1 MLDAEHIINTYNDLV
16 SAGYAPYFAIAS
28 ATDILIESDEAPVKI
43 DVESLLNEDAD
54 DRNPK
59 DGYITVTSKSQTSG
73 LNYICIMSEQEILG
87 RVRSMNKFLIL
98 CIGIMS
104 LILIILAYVFSNKT
118 FMPIKILNKME
129 IAEKKYSFD
138 SVREFQGF
146 LVNIINSN
154 NQLSEVVSKQK
165 QCIND
170 NLFKSFIQNSM
181 SVDESTLNTLFADTL
196 ISVNSKSFRVAIVD
210 FKTQEKEFNSTESIN
225 IISDFQDV
233 LKDYNISLCVV
244 PNENKQIILLLAGDN
259 GVENVRTAFLKIV
272 NQLDENENIHAFISV
287 GRTVDSLNRF
297 TKSYEDALFDLKN
310 NENKISVCEGTS
322 NISYVEYF
330 NFIKKDKLVFDVRS
344 GNEKEVKEFF
354 EELKSGIFIN
364 YTTTYGIQNYARYL
378 LDGIFKEA
386 VNTELLSVA
395 QVKKYLINC
404 GKAVETQDIIESF
417 EQMEECF
424 VGATQCIS

>member
-404 GKAVETQDIIESF
+404 GKAVETQD
-417 EQMEECF
+417 
-424 VGATQCIS
+424 

>member
-59 DGYITVTSKSQTSG
+59 DGYITVISKSQTSG

-395 QVKKYLINC
+395 QVKKYLI
-404 GKAVETQDIIESF
+404 
-417 EQMEECF
+417 
-424 VGATQCIS
+424 

>member
-1 MLDAEHIINTYNDLV
+1 M
-16 SAGYAPYFAIAS
+16 
-28 ATDILIESDEAPVKI
+28 
-43 DVESLLNEDAD
+43 
-54 DRNPK
+54 
-59 DGYITVTSKSQTSG
+59 
-73 LNYICIMSEQEILG
+73 
-87 RVRSMNKFLIL
+87 
-98 CIGIMS
+98 
-104 LILIILAYVFSNKT
+104 
-118 FMPIKILNKME
+118 
-129 IAEKKYSFD
+129 
-138 SVREFQGF
+138 
-146 LVNIINSN
+146 
-154 NQLSEVVSKQK
+154 
-165 QCIND
+165 
-170 NLFKSFIQNSM
+170 
-181 SVDESTLNTLFADTL
+181 
-196 ISVNSKSFRVAIVD
+196 
-210 FKTQEKEFNSTESIN
+210 
-225 IISDFQDV
+225 
-233 LKDYNISLCVV
+233 
-244 PNENKQIILLLAGDN
+244 
-259 GVENVRTAFLKIV
+259 ENVRTAFLKIV

-424 VGATQCIS
+424 VGATQCISEGKQEKKNDIINDIINYIKENYADPDLSLKQIAEELNITSYKYISEAFKNRVGMKFTDYLHEVRNEEAKRLLLTTDLMGFEIAERIGYLSSNAFVKNFKKLNGITPGDFRKSGKI